1 MKSATAVANG
11 LGGPATKTTEKL
23 SYTNATALFPFLLVA
38 APPLLVLYLYYAI
51 VHGDG
56 SVAFLLQL
64 WAKDGFIRTTASVA
78 APYLLGSRTAWK
90 IIGCYAAFEL
100 ALMRLLPGKRKSGPP
115 SPTGHVPVYTANGV
129 QAYCVTLA
137 TFGLLT
143 YLGVIDPGLVYDH
156 LGEILGALNFSAIV
170 LCWLLY
176 FKGKYMPSN
185 SDASV
190 SGSLI
195 FDYYWGTELYPRVLG
210 KPYSNTQ
217 SLQCRAASMHDCRC
231 MPLACILHDLTSYS
245 SIIA

>member
-1 MKSATAVANG
+1 MKGATVVANG
-11 LGGPATKTTEKL
+11 QGWLATKTKEKL

-51 VHGDG
+51 VHGNG

-90 IIGCYAAFEL
+90 IIAFYAAFEL
-100 ALMRLLPGKRKSGPP
+100 TLMRILPGTKKSGPP

-137 TFGLLT
+137 TFGMLT

-156 LGEILGALNFSAIV
+156 LGEILGALNFSAII

-210 KPYSNTQ
+210 K
-217 SLQCRAASMHDCRC
+217 L
-231 MPLACILHDLTSYS
+231 
-245 SIIA
+245 

>member
-1 MKSATAVANG
+1 MKSAIAVAKEQRE
-11 LGGPATKTTEKL
+11 LAAKTTEKL

-38 APPLLVLYLYYAI
+38 APPLLILYLYYAI

-78 APYLLGSRTAWK
+78 APYLLGSRLAWK
-90 IIGCYAAFEL
+90 IIGCYAVFEL
-100 ALMRLLPGKRKSGPP
+100 ILMRILPGQKKCGPP
-115 SPTGHVPVYTANGV
+115 SPTGHVPVYRANGA
-129 QAYCVTLA
+129 QAYCVTLT

-156 LGEILGALNFSAIV
+156 LGELLGALNISAIV

-176 FKGKYMPSN
+176 FKGKYLPSN
-185 SDASV
+185 SDSSV

-195 FDYYWGTELYPRVLG
+195 FDYYWGTELYPRILG
-210 KPYSNTQ
+210 KSV
-217 SLQCRAASMHDCRC
+217 L
-231 MPLACILHDLTSYS
+231 
-245 SIIA
+245 